1 MKEKVK
7 QLVLSALMVAMVL
20 TLVVLMRSDVF
31 ADDYNTYVD
40 ANGVEYRYLL
50 DEDGNAN
57 VYWIILYLTEDV
69 EQFTVPQKIEGHTI
83 KDIRQI
89 STSSTKKVNTLYIPA
104 DICLNTYYIRDIQNI
119 YVYGKGKITFYCDYM
134 GNFYGSSSYR
144 PYSGGVSQWYGTS
157 IQGDEDVVFVLEDYS
172 FKYASKLVTIP
183 NKIEYIGKEALW
195 ETGITK
201 LELSNPDGTIT
212 LKDYAVGKNYRNGS
226 YRQLTS
232 FELTAKEVT
241 LEKMSLAKT
250 QGITQIYNK
259 GGKLIFNGDPFYYN
273 YYSPK
278 DGEEGYSGDNS
289 VTYIGARDG
298 IDVNDSLEMLALTK
312 AENIN
317 KLCESAF
324 SNSTKLAE
332 VTFTTNITEIPDCAF
347 VRCKELKTL
356 DLPDQIKTIE
366 KEAFYNCSSL
376 VDVTL
381 PEQLEKIGEL
391 AFADCPNLENV
402 KFNKLLNSIG
412 RGAFIKTKLK
422 SIELPEGLESIGV
435 QAFENCSNLE
445 SVKFN
450 DGLKTISGYAFL
462 RCENLT
468 ELALP
473 ASLESVGTSAFTGC
487 PKIKK
492 ISMPFINIAGKF
504 ADSTVLEEIHFIS
517 GNVESFDMSKLTVSS
532 LKSIYIHDDV
542 EKFSLENMDQIQTD
556 YIVYL
561 SRKHMEDSSP
571 DDWKQYQYV
580 RELKSGEDQS
590 GRYVYKVYSTNDVGI
605 VEYLY
610 NSKET
615 RIDIPQYIDGHR
627 VSFIC
632 DNAFSKCYNVEEIT
646 IPNSV
651 EGFEKNAFKNC
662 TKLKKMELP
671 TLWAYS
677 ISEGI
682 YSTAAM
688 TRIEIP
694 GNVHYVFYNAIS
706 DCSNLEEIV
715 FKEGVN
721 SIDCNFSNCGLLKRI
736 YIPKSVE
743 ELYGGTTSSDRTYY
757 VYKDSYAL
765 QYMQKN
771 GLKYVIV
778 DADDSGNTGDAGG
791 DNTGGNSGNTGDNS
805 GENLS
810 SYYNITTDG
819 GNWDGTHYYLPSGTM
834 VYNAFFSDGTYTYYL
849 QADGTPMKD
858 RLTYHPDGV
867 HVIYFDA
874 DGHEVFSD
882 FAHISKSIAGT
893 DVDDMCFFNVY
904 GYMYVDTLTYD
915 KTGTKLYYVNPYGVL
930 ERNGWFQFSGH
941 EFDAGL
947 GFSGKAGGYGYA
959 NWDCS
964 LMVNTNT
971 YDWNGNLVYM
981 QGDGHM
987 AQ

>member
-1 MKEKVK
+1 M
-7 QLVLSALMVAMVL
+7 
-20 TLVVLMRSDVF
+20 
-31 ADDYNTYVD
+31 
-40 ANGVEYRYLL
+40 
-50 DEDGNAN
+50 
-57 VYWIILYLTEDV
+57 
-69 EQFTVPQKIEGHTI
+69 
-83 KDIRQI
+83 
-89 STSSTKKVNTLYIPA
+89 
-104 DICLNTYYIRDIQNI
+104 
-119 YVYGKGKITFYCDYM
+119 
-134 GNFYGSSSYR
+134 
-144 PYSGGVSQWYGTS
+144 
-157 IQGDEDVVFVLEDYS
+157 
-172 FKYASKLVTIP
+172 
-183 NKIEYIGKEALW
+183 
-195 ETGITK
+195 
-201 LELSNPDGTIT
+201 
-212 LKDYAVGKNYRNGS
+212 
-226 YRQLTS
+226 
-232 FELTAKEVT
+232 TAKEVT

-332 VTFTTNITEIPDCAF
+332 VTFTTNITEIPDYAF

-391 AFADCPNLENV
+391 AFADCSNLENV

-605 VEYLY
+605 VCIIQRKQE
-610 NSKET
+610 
-615 RIDIPQYIDGHR
+615 
-627 VSFIC
+627 
-632 DNAFSKCYNVEEIT
+632 
-646 IPNSV
+646 
-651 EGFEKNAFKNC
+651 
-662 TKLKKMELP
+662 
-671 TLWAYS
+671 
-677 ISEGI
+677 
-682 YSTAAM
+682 
-688 TRIEIP
+688 
-694 GNVHYVFYNAIS
+694 
-706 DCSNLEEIV
+706 
-715 FKEGVN
+715 
-721 SIDCNFSNCGLLKRI
+721 
-736 YIPKSVE
+736 
-743 ELYGGTTSSDRTYY
+743 
-757 VYKDSYAL
+757 
-765 QYMQKN
+765 
-771 GLKYVIV
+771 
-778 DADDSGNTGDAGG
+778 
-791 DNTGGNSGNTGDNS
+791 
-805 GENLS
+805 
-810 SYYNITTDG
+810 
-819 GNWDGTHYYLPSGTM
+819 
-834 VYNAFFSDGTYTYYL
+834 
-849 QADGTPMKD
+849 
-858 RLTYHPDGV
+858 
-867 HVIYFDA
+867 
-874 DGHEVFSD
+874 
-882 FAHISKSIAGT
+882 
-893 DVDDMCFFNVY
+893 
-904 GYMYVDTLTYD
+904 
-915 KTGTKLYYVNPYGVL
+915 
-930 ERNGWFQFSGH
+930 
-941 EFDAGL
+941 
-947 GFSGKAGGYGYA
+947 
-959 NWDCS
+959 
-964 LMVNTNT
+964 
-971 YDWNGNLVYM
+971 
-981 QGDGHM
+981 
-987 AQ
+987 